1 MEMKLIKTEQEYD
14 AALVE
19 MEGIWGAEPNT
30 PEGDR
35 LDILLLLVKNYEA
48 KHYVL
53 PELDPIEAIKYEM
66 EERGL
71 KQTDLAKDFGISKSK
86 VSEVLNRKK
95 PLTLNF
101 IKFVHKH
108 LGIPADVLLA

>member
-1 MEMKLIKTEQEYD
+1 MEIKPIKTEQDYD
-14 AALVE
+14 NAMVE
-19 MEGIWGAEPNT
+19 IEKIWGAKPNT

-35 LDILLLLVKNYEA
+35 LDILLLLVENFEA
-48 KHYVL
+48 KHYPL

-66 EERGL
+66 EEQGINQAELSRL
-71 KQTDLAKDFGISKSK
+71 FGISKGV

-101 IKFVHKH
+101 IKFVHKK
-108 LGIPADVLLA
+108 LGISADVLLA

>member
-1 MEMKLIKTEQEYD
+1 MEIKPIKTEQDYD
-14 AALVE
+14 NALVE
-19 MEGIWGAEPNT
+19 MEKIWGAEPNT

-35 LDILLLLVKNYEA
+35 LDVLLLLVKNFEVTNYP
-48 KHYVL
+48 L
-53 PELDPIEAIKYEM
+53 PELDPIEAIRYEM

-71 KQTDLAKDFGISKSK
+71 NQSDLAKDFGISKSK

-108 LGIPADVLLA
+108 LGISADILLA